1 MANPERGE
9 VDLVIGEQTYTLRIT
24 TNELCAMEKRTG
36 KTYGEILQ
44 GLLAVNVTVAREYL
58 RVVLEP
64 CHGKDLRLAAK
75 KAQTDV
81 DTIVGNLIDE
91 AGFKRVKETL
101 LALFTLNLPP
111 PEEPV
116 AVAAATEAANPPDAQ
131 GGIGGNSTSTP
142 AVSA

>member
-9 VDLVIGEQTYTLRIT
+9 VDLVIGEQTYVLRIT

-64 CHGKDLRLAAK
+64 LHGRDLRLAAQK
-75 KAQTDV
+75 GKTDV
-81 DTIVGNLIDE
+81 DAVVGDLID
-91 AGFKRVKETL
+91 AATFQRVKETL
-101 LALFTLNLPP
+101 LTLFTLNLPP
-111 PEEPV
+111 KEER
-116 AVAAATEAANPPDAQ
+116 VAATTEDANPPDAQ
-131 GGIGGNSTSTP
+131 GGTGDNSMLMP

>member
-1 MANPERGE
+1 MWRTQNGAKS
-9 VDLVIGEQTYTLRIT
+9 IGEQTYVLRIT

-64 CHGKDLRLAAK
+64 CHGRDLRLAAQQGK
-75 KAQTDV
+75 TDV
-81 DTIVGNLIDE
+81 DAVVGDLID
-91 AGFKRVKETL
+91 AATFQRVKETL
-101 LALFTLNLPP
+101 LTLFTLNLPP
-111 PEEPV
+111 KEEPV

-131 GGIGGNSTSTP
+131 GGTGDSSTSTP
-142 AVSA
+142 AVSV